1 MSVDIRRRL
10 AAELASLVQ
19 GAGTDIERLLEIPP
33 RPELGDFALPCFAL
47 APRLKKNPAQIAQEL
62 ARGIHAPA
70 TGGDASGDPSGG
82 GSRATAE
89 GTPAIITGASAQ
101 GPYLN
106 LMVDKSLL
114 IGEIVG
120 QVNASG
126 FSELADRGRGKT
138 VLIDFSSP
146 NIAKPF
152 GIGHL
157 RSTVIGNSL
166 KRIYAFLG
174 YRVVGINH
182 LGDWG
187 TQFGK
192 LITAFLKWGR
202 PEALDRDPIG
212 YLYELYVRYHRE
224 AEQDP
229 ALDDEARAWFTRMEQ
244 GDPRALEL
252 WRSFSELSLRE
263 FQRIYDRLGVSFEAF
278 TGESF
283 YRDKLEQTLQE
294 VERAGIT
301 RRSEG
306 ALVVPAEEEGQPPV
320 LLRKRDGSTL
330 YITRDLAAA
339 LYRHR
344 TYRFNRALY
353 VVGSPQALHFR
364 QLFMVLK
371 QMGLPWYRECHH
383 VAFGQIRFKD
393 GAMST
398 RRGNIVLLEEV
409 LERATSLA
417 RDIIEEK
424 NPSLQDKD
432 RVAEAVGVGA
442 VIFNDLKNYR
452 IKDIMFDW
460 DELMNFNGE
469 TGVYLQYTHAR
480 MRSLLKKYTGAYG
493 PPESRPGLRYQDDE
507 TIYAL
512 AVQLNDFEDTVS
524 RAAEEFEPSVISRYL
539 LELAAR
545 FNAFYTTHRVITDD
559 PGLSL
564 QRALVVSAVVRVL
577 GKGLELLGLNPVDEM

>member
-1 MSVDIRRRL
+1 MGVDIRKRL
-10 AAELASLVQ
+10 AAQLAVLT
-19 GAGTDIERLLEIPP
+19 GGDEPEIRKLLEIPP
-33 RPELGDFALPCFAL
+33 RPELGDFALPCFTL
-47 APRLKKNPAQIAQEL
+47 ASRLKKNPALIAREL
-62 ARGIHAPA
+62 ARQIGGTEAAP
-70 TGGDASGDPSGG
+70 GGEGSGG
-82 GSRATAE
+82 GCF
-89 GTPAIITGASAQ
+89 PAAGDSPPIIVGASAE

-106 LMVDKSLL
+106 LRVDKSLL
-114 IGEIVG
+114 IGEIVER
-120 QVNASG
+120 VNAAG
-126 FSELADRGRGKT
+126 FRDLADRGRGKT
-138 VLIDFSSP
+138 VVIDFSSP

-166 KRIYAFLG
+166 QRIYAFMG

-192 LITAFLKWGR
+192 LITAYRKWGDR
-202 PEALDRDPIG
+202 ESLDRDPIG
-212 YLYELYVRYHRE
+212 CLYGLYVRYHRE
-224 AEQDP
+224 AEGDP
-229 ALDDEARAWFTRMEQ
+229 GLDDEARAWFTRMEQ
-244 GDPRALEL
+244 GDPEALEL

-263 FQRIYDRLGVSFEAF
+263 FQRVYDRLGVSFETF

-283 YRDKLEQTLQE
+283 YRDKLEQTLRE

-301 RRSEG
+301 RLSEG

-320 LLRKRDGSTL
+320 LLKKRDGSTL

-344 TYRFNRALY
+344 TYRFDRALY

-371 QMGLPWYRECHH
+371 KLGMPWYRECHH

-409 LERATSLA
+409 LDRAVALA
-417 RDIIEEK
+417 RDIVEEK
-424 NPSLQDKD
+424 NPSLRDKD

-452 IKDIMFDW
+452 IKDILFDW

-480 MRSLLKKYTGAYG
+480 MRSLLKKYAEAYG
-493 PPESRPGLRYQDDE
+493 PPEPRPGIRYRDDE
-507 TIYAL
+507 TMYAL
-512 AVQLNDFEDTVS
+512 AVLLNDFEDTVA

-564 QRALVVSAVVRVL
+564 QRALVVAAVVQVL
-577 GKGLELLGLNPVDEM
+577 GKGLGLLGLDPVEEM

>member
-1 MSVDIRRRL
+1 MGVDIRNRL
-10 AAELASLVQ
+10 AAELAPR
-19 GAGTDIERLLEIPP
+19 AGGVEGEIADLLEIPP

-47 APRLKKNPAQIAQEL
+47 AARLKENPALIAGEL
-62 ARGIHAPA
+62 ARKLQASAAGA
-70 TGGDASGDPSGG
+70 GGDGSLPAGVASSL
-82 GSRATAE
+82 
-89 GTPAIITGASAQ
+89 IVGASAQ

-106 LMVDKSLL
+106 LFVDKSRL
-114 IGEIVG
+114 IGEIVSW
-120 QVNASG
+120 VNATG
-126 FSELADRGRGKT
+126 FLELASRGKGKT
-138 VLIDFSSP
+138 VAIDFSSP

-166 KRIYAFLG
+166 KRVYAFLG

-192 LITAFLKWGR
+192 LITAFLKWGDR
-202 PEALDRDPIG
+202 EALGHDPVR
-212 YLYELYVRYHRE
+212 YLYGLYVRFHQE
-224 AEQDP
+224 AEQHP
-229 ALDDEARAWFTRMEQ
+229 ELDDEARAWFSRMER
-244 GDPRALEL
+244 GDPEALEL

-263 FQRIYDRLGVSFEAF
+263 FQRIYDRLGVSFEQ
-278 TGESF
+278 TIREI
-283 YRDKLEQTLQE
+283 EQ
-294 VERAGIT
+294 AGIT
-301 RRSEG
+301 ERSEG
-306 ALVVPAEEEGQPPV
+306 ALVVPADEDGQPPV

-330 YITRDLAAA
+330 YITRDVAAA

-344 TYRFNRALY
+344 TYRFDRALY

-371 QMGLPWYRECHH
+371 KMGLPWYRECHH

-409 LERATSLA
+409 LDRAGALA
-417 RDIIEEK
+417 REIIEEK
-424 NPSLQDKD
+424 NPSLPDKD
-432 RVAEAVGVGA
+432 RVAGAVGTGA

-452 IKDIMFDW
+452 IKDITFDW

-480 MRSLLKKYTGAYG
+480 MKSLLKKYAEVRGR
-493 PPESRPGLRYQDDE
+493 PELRAGLRYQDDDAM
-507 TIYAL
+507 YAL
-512 AVQLNDFEDTVS
+512 AVLLNDFEETVV

-539 LELAAR
+539 LDLAAR
-545 FNAFYTTHRVITDD
+545 FNAFYTTHRVIIDD
-559 PGLSL
+559 PELSL
-564 QRALVVSAVVRVL
+564 KRALVVSAVAKVL
-577 GKGLELLGLNPVDEM
+577 GRGLELLGMEPVEEM